1 MEPTTPTPQNNT
13 KSPAATQKLALALK
27 TVDNKELKSTGFWL
41 NQVFMVVSTVFG
53 VYLAAQSGLE
63 QALKF
68 DSFSKMEDNY
78 YLRTSLYDEVNDNA
92 TTIAEYAERLAK
104 SPPKSEMEY
113 FKPKLEKYIWQ
124 TMQYSPT
131 TLETPSELLTQ
142 IRRFY
147 SRAEFLINAAVNRK
161 TSAKHAATEL
171 KKITDLMQT
180 QTLPRLKNS
189 ANQLKLELKQN
200 NISVGSLKELTN
212 AN

>member
-1 MEPTTPTPQNNT
+1 MEPTSHIPENN
-13 KSPAATQKLALALK
+13 KKPPIVTQKFSQALK
-27 TVDNKELKSTGFWL
+27 TANHKELKSTGFWL
-41 NQVFMVVSTVFG
+41 NQFFMVISTVFG

-92 TTIAEYAERLAK
+92 NSMEEYANLLAK
-104 SPPKSEMEY
+104 SPSIKEIEY
-113 FKPKLEKYIWQ
+113 FKPTLEKYIWQ

-147 SRAEFLINAAVNRK
+147 SRAKFLIDAVANKRISARQAAE
-161 TSAKHAATEL
+161 EL
-171 KKITDLMQT
+171 KEITNLIKT
-180 QTLPRLKNS
+180 QTLPALKNS
-189 ANQLKLELKQN
+189 AKQLKMELQQN
-200 NISVGSLKELTN
+200 DISVGSLKELTN

>member
-1 MEPTTPTPQNNT
+1 MEPTIPESQNNIKNSAST
-13 KSPAATQKLALALK
+13 KKLAQALK

-41 NQVFMVVSTVFG
+41 NQVFMVVSTIFG

-92 TTIAEYAERLAK
+92 NAVAEYAERLAK
-104 SPPKSEMEY
+104 LPPTSEIEY
-113 FKPKLEKYIWQ
+113 FKPTLEKYIWE

-147 SRAEFLINAAVNRK
+147 TRAEFLIGTVVARK
-161 TSAKHAATEL
+161 TSAKHAALEL
-171 KKITDLMQT
+171 KKITDLMQAE
-180 QTLPRLKNS
+180 TLPQLKNS
-189 ANQLKLELKQN
+189 ANQLKRELKKN